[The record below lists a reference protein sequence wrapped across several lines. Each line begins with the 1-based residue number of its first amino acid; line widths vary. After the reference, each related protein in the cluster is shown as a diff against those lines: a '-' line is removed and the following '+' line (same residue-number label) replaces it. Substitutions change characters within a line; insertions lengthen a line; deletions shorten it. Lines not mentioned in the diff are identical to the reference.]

1 MKNRKKFV
9 SIMAGVMAGI
19 MLLSLLMG
27 ILPAM
32 VSAAQPSSSE
42 IRNQI
47 NDLEAKQAQLEAEK
61 AALQNQYQKNENE
74 MLDMVSKKNVIDQE
88 IANLNAQIDLINE
101 QVAAYNLL
109 IADKQDELDAAQA
122 KLAELNEKNKERIR
136 AMEEEGNLSY
146 WAVLFKASSFS
157 DLLDRI
163 NMIEEIAA
171 ADQRRLKEMS
181 EAAEVVASAM
191 AELEVQKA
199 EQEAVVVELE
209 AAIGEMEVKRAE
221 ADELLAQLVAKG
233 AEFEALIEESELAQ
247 DELMQ
252 QIAQKEKEFD
262 KAKYQEWL
270 ATSVATTKP
279 TTKPT
284 TGGGNSGG
292 GNSGGGN
299 SGGGN
304 SGGGGSGGGNTG
316 GGGSGGGQV
325 SSSGWLTPVSGY
337 TLTSPFGMRL
347 HPVYGYYRMH
357 NGVDLACP
365 KGTPIYATR
374 SGKVTTST
382 YGKDAGYYVS
392 INHGDGFASVY
403 MHMTRYVVYAGDYV
417 SQGQLI
423 GYVGSTG
430 ASTGPHLHFG
440 ISYNGTYV
448 NPMKYIG

>member
-9 SIMAGVMAGI
+9 SIMAGVMAAI
-19 MLLSLLMG
+19 MLLSLIMS

-32 VSAAQPSSSE
+32 VSAAEPSSSE

-47 NDLEAKQAQLEAEK
+47 NDLEAKQAALEAEK

-74 MLDMVSKKNVIDQE
+74 MLDMVEKKNVIDQE

-122 KLAELNEKNKERIR
+122 RLAELNEKNKERIR

-171 ADQRRLKEMS
+171 ADQRRLQEMS
-181 EAAEVVASAM
+181 EAAEKVANAM
-191 AELEVQKA
+191 ADLEVQKA
-199 EQEAVVVELE
+199 EQEAVIVELE

-221 ADELLAQLVAKG
+221 ADELLSKLVAKG
-233 AEFEALIEESELAQ
+233 EEFEALIEESEFAQ

-262 KAKYQEWL
+262 RAKYQEWL

-279 TTKPT
+279 TTRPS
-284 TGGGNSGG
+284 TGG
-292 GNSGGGN
+292 GGGN

-304 SGGGGSGGGNTG
+304 SGGGGNTG
-316 GGGSGGGQV
+316 GGGSGGGGGSQKP

-448 NPMKYIG
+448 NPMNYIG